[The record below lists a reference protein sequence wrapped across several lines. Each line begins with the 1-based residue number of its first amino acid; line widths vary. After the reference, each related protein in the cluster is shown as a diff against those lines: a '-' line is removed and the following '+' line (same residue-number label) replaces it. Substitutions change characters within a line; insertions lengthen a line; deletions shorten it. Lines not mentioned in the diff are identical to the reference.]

1 MKQRIPTTWSTNG
14 DAPTA
19 QIALYVGDVMHARLK
34 PVGHRFVY
42 RVYSMLVDL
51 DRMTNAAGLAPWF
64 AFDRFALLSVHA
76 RDHGPG
82 DGSPLR
88 PHVDRLLEE
97 AGVAR
102 PDRVLMLC
110 YPRVIG
116 YVFDPIT
123 VYFAYDVDGS
133 LSALLYEVRNTF
145 GGRHTYVAP
154 VRAGEASAAGIEQE
168 AGKAFHV
175 SPFLGMDETYL
186 FRVLPPGEAVR
197 IRILETDAEGP
208 TLAATFAGRLRP
220 ATRANLACTFITV
233 PLMSFKVIAAIH
245 FEALRLWWKRVPLAP
260 RPTTDGRAED
270 TSRATAPG
278 GRKCSVRPARKDLA
292 ANLPPPVQITTESG
306 LRDLI
311 S

>member
-1 MKQRIPTTWSTNG
+1 MKPRIPTTWSANG
-14 DAPTA
+14 DAPA
-19 QIALYVGDVMHARLK
+19 APIALYVGDVMHARLK
-34 PVGHRFVY
+34 PVGHRFAY

-51 DRMTNAAGLAPWF
+51 DRMAVGTGLEPWL
-64 AFDRFALLSVHA
+64 AFDRFAPLSIHA
-76 RDHGPG
+76 RDHGAG

-88 PHVDRLLEE
+88 PHVDRLLGE
-97 AGVAR
+97 AGIAR

-110 YPRVIG
+110 YPRVFG

-123 VYFAYDVDGS
+123 VYFAYAADGD

-154 VRAGEASAAGIEQE
+154 VRTGEASAAGIEQQ
-168 AGKAFHV
+168 AAKVFHV
-175 SPFLGMDETYL
+175 SPFMGMEETYL

-220 ATRANLACTFITV
+220 ATRANLARAFVTV

-245 FEALRLWWKRVPLAP
+245 FEALRLWWKRVPLVPKPKADP
-260 RPTTDGRAED
+260 PPKAA
-270 TSRATAPG
+270 SRTVTGGG
-278 GRKCSVRPARKDLA
+278 GRRSIRPAGKELA
-292 ANLPPPVQITTESG
+292 ANLPPP
-306 LRDLI
+306 L
-311 S
+311 

>member
-1 MKQRIPTTWSTNG
+1 VKQRIPTTWPANG
-14 DAPTA
+14 DPPASPL
-19 QIALYVGDVMHARLK
+19 ALYVGDVMHARLK
-34 PVGHRFVY
+34 PVGHRFTY

-51 DRMTNAAGLAPWF
+51 DQMAAAPAMAPLF
-64 AFDRFALLSVHA
+64 AFDRFAPLSVHA

-88 PHVDRLLEE
+88 AHVDRLLEE

-110 YPRVIG
+110 YPRVFG

-123 VYFAYDVDGS
+123 VYFAYDAGGA

-154 VRAGEASAAGIEQE
+154 VRTGEMSEAGIEQR
-168 AGKAFHV
+168 AAKAFHV
-175 SPFLGMDETYL
+175 SPFMGMDETYL
-186 FRVLPPGEAVR
+186 FRVLPPGDAVR

-208 TLAATFAGRLRP
+208 TLAATFAGSLRP
-220 ATRANLACTFITV
+220 ATRANLARAFFAV
-233 PLMSFKVIAAIH
+233 PLVSFKVIAAIH

-260 RPTTDGRAED
+260 RPRTNGAAKA
-270 TSRATAPG
+270 ATLTATPG
-278 GRKCSVRPARKDLA
+278 GGRHGVRAAGNELA
-292 ANLPPPVQITTESG
+292 SDPPPS
-306 LRDLI
+306 